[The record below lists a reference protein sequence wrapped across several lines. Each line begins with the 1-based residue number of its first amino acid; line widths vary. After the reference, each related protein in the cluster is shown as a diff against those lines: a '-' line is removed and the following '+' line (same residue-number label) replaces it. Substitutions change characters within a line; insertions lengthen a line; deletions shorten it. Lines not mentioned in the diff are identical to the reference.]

1 MLLMWLWLGALAV
14 GQPPPPS
21 DPSLLSA
28 RAARAEALSR
38 YGAALWQA
46 RRERLLTAV
55 RQLEAAARSDPNATP
70 PRRELVRLY
79 ADLGREWDAI
89 RTARQVLEHD
99 PHDVDVA
106 HLLAR
111 LLFEAGETRE
121 AVTVARRAAAIP
133 LPPARADKTVAVYR
147 DLATLC
153 ERAGDLAAAE
163 TALRAALELVTT
175 RRRDVIAAA
184 AFTPKEADTAAAE
197 CYERL
202 GRVQTRLGKYAEATQ
217 SFTAAARLYAAPTV
231 DDPTSAAR
239 LAWNLS
245 GVLQAQDQ
253 PQAALN
259 QLETFLRLKPRAT
272 EPYARQAR
280 LLREAGHGAEVV
292 PTLRRQLQDDP
303 ANPYLKAVLAA
314 ELARDPLTRP
324 EADTLFR
331 QLWTTTADR
340 QVMETIVRSYLEA
353 RRPDEVLALLDR
365 TLSTL
370 QDDGEDVA
378 GHAEKPPTPEALAA
392 RDLAVEQAR
401 VAAEVFRADPAAVA
415 AVVRAAADD
424 LARGLK
430 RTHRLHYFL
439 GQLAAHHRQ
448 LDTATVLFRQV
459 LRDAPPQTR
468 GDAYSALIDVLR
480 VAGKAAEL
488 RDVCRDGL
496 RHAPEISPHFLN
508 YYLAGALAELGDAR
522 GALAAIDAAIL
533 QTAAG
538 DRLAVRLQK
547 VRVLQTLGRWDE
559 AIGLARRLLDE
570 FDSPDDQTAIRY
582 ALAGAYWGAK
592 KFPEA
597 EAEYRTVLEYDPD
610 HTGACNDLGY
620 HLAEQGRD
628 LAEAERLV
636 RHALAVDRQRRH
648 RTGDPR
654 PENPHFLDSLGW
666 VFFRQG
672 RLTEARAWLERAV
685 AAASDTPDPVI
696 WDHLGDVL
704 FRLGDKDAARSA
716 WEKARDLYDR
726 LSPGAARRHE
736 GRADEVRQ
744 KLKRV
749 PGNLKLG
756 SPR

>member
-1 MLLMWLWLGALAV
+1 MLLMWLWLGMLAV
-14 GQPPPPS
+14 GQPPTSPGPSPPS
-21 DPSLLSA
+21 P
-28 RAARAEALSR
+28 RAARTEALSR

-55 RQLEAAARSDPNATP
+55 RQLETAARSDPEATP

-89 RTARQVLEHD
+89 RTARRVLEHD

-111 LLFEAGETRE
+111 LLFEAGEIRE
-121 AVTVARRAAAIP
+121 AVAVARRAAAVP
-133 LPPARADKTVAVYR
+133 LPPARADKIVAVYR

-163 TALRAALELVTT
+163 VALRAALEPLTT

-202 GRVQTRLGKYAEATQ
+202 GRLQTRLGQYARATQ
-217 SFTAAARLYAAPTV
+217 SFTAAARLYASPTV
-231 DDPTSAAR
+231 DDSSSAAR

-245 GVLQAQDQ
+245 GVLQAQGQ
-253 PQAALN
+253 PRAALD
-259 QLETFLRLKPRAT
+259 QLETFLRLKPLT
-272 EPYARQAR
+272 VEPYARQAR
-280 LLREAGHGAEVV
+280 LLREAGRAAEVV
-292 PTLRRQLQDDP
+292 PTLRRQLTDDP
-303 ANPYLKAVLAA
+303 ANPYLKVVLAA
-314 ELARDPLTRP
+314 ELDRDPLTRS
-324 EADTLFR
+324 EADLLFR

-340 QVMETIVRSYLEA
+340 QIIETIVRSYLEA
-353 RRPDEVLALLDR
+353 RRPQEILALLDR
-365 TLSTL
+365 TLSAIG
-370 QDDGEDVA
+370 DDGEEA
-378 GHAEKPPTPEALAA
+378 GGHTEKPPISEALAA
-392 RDLAVEQAR
+392 RERAVEQVR
-401 VAAEVFRADPAAVA
+401 VVAEVFRADPAATS

-439 GQLAAHHRQ
+439 GQLAAQHRQ
-448 LDTATVLFRQV
+448 LDAAAALLRQV

-496 RHAPEISPHFLN
+496 RHAPEISPHYLN

-538 DRLAVRLQK
+538 DRLAVRLQQ

-570 FDSPDDQTAIRY
+570 FDSPDDQAAIRY
-582 ALAGAYWGAK
+582 VLAAAYWGAK
-592 KFPEA
+592 KFSEA
-597 EAEYRTVLEYDPD
+597 EAEYRAVLDYDPD
-610 HTGACNDLGY
+610 HAGACNDLGY

-636 RHALAVDRQRRH
+636 RHALAVDRQRRL
-648 RTGDPR
+648 RAGDPR

-666 VFFRQG
+666 VLFRQG
-672 RLTEARAWLERAV
+672 RLTEARAWLERA
-685 AAASDTPDPVI
+685 AAAAGDTPEPVI

-704 FRLGDKDAARSA
+704 FRLGDKDAAQSA

-726 LSPGAARRHE
+726 LSPGAARRYE

-749 PGNLKLG
+749 PGNLRP
-756 SPR
+756 SR